1 MVTRPP
7 QPKPA
12 MPQPIPAEAEPLKPP
27 QPKPAEPE
35 PKKPPQPKPAEAE
48 DTKPKVKKKKW
59 MKKEDTAV
67 AAIKSGYGEEDRTA
81 GRSVTGMVRPS
92 SKSMR
97 TKLYGRKNNE
107 E

>member
-1 MVTRPP
+1 MATKPP
-7 QPKPA
+7 QS
-12 MPQPIPAEAEPLKPP
+12 EPDNTKPP
-27 QPKPAEPE
+27 QPVAANA
-35 PKKPPQPKPAEAE
+35 KPPQPAPDNAKPPQPEAE
-48 DTKPKVKKKKW
+48 SDTKPKVKKKKW

-97 TKLYGRKNNE
+97 TKMYGKNNSE
-107 E
+107 

>member
-1 MVTRPP
+1 
-7 QPKPA
+7 

-27 QPKPAEPE
+27 QPKSAEPE

-48 DTKPKVKKKKW
+48 SDKKPKADDDTKPKVKKKKW